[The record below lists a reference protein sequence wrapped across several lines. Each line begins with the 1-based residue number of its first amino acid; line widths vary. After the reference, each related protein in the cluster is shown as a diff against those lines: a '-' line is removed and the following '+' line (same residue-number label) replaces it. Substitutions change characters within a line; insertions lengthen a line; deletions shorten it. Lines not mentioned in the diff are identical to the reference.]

1 MIASLAL
8 VAMTISSPA
17 LQFDPTTAYTKEAV
31 QGFTVYV
38 NHKLLDEQPDLA
50 AKVLELLAAK
60 LLEIN
65 RTVPAKAL
73 ERLHRVAIWVE
84 LDDPKF
90 PGGCY
95 HSSREWLTENGF
107 NPDKAKSVELGN
119 AANFLTWSLDQ
130 PSMVL
135 HELAHAYHDQVLG
148 YDNADL
154 KAAYQHALDAGLY
167 KSVLHCRGGKQRAY
181 ALNNDQEFFAEQTEA
196 YFGVNDFYPFVR
208 AELQDYDPAMFEVLR
223 KVWGGP

>member
-1 MIASLAL
+1 MTASLAL
-8 VAMTISSPA
+8 VAMTISSSA
-17 LQFDPTTAYTKEAV
+17 LRYDPTTAYTKDVV

-38 NHKLLDEQPDLA
+38 NHRLLAGQPDTA
-50 AKVLELLAAK
+50 AKALELLAAK

-73 ERLHRVAIWVE
+73 ERLRRVAIWVE
-84 LDDPKF
+84 LDDPRH

-95 HSSREWLTENGF
+95 HPSRQWLIENDF
-107 NPDKAKSVELGN
+107 NPDKGKCIELGN

-148 YDNADL
+148 YDNADI

-167 KSVLHCRGGKQRAY
+167 KAVLYCRGGKQRAY
-181 ALNNDQEFFAEQTEA
+181 ALNNDQEYFAELTEA

-208 AELQDYDPAMFEVLR
+208 AEVQDYDPVMFQVLR
-223 KVWGGP
+223 EVWGG